1 MKRILS
7 VLSLIMISQLVFSQ
21 EYQAEF
27 IKYFEENKTA
37 KQLKVLEQWEAE
49 YPEDPELFTSY
60 FNYYF
65 FKARTEELLFEDD
78 ISSEKVYV
86 RRYGESLE
94 DKNLVSNIYYD
105 STAIIRAF
113 EKIDEGISLHPNR
126 LDMRFGKIFAL
137 GQLKD
142 WEAFASTIIQTIEYS
157 AENDNNWIWSNDEVY
172 EGGEEAFLAEVIFY
186 QTVLYNTGND
196 DLLIH
201 MALIGEAILQY
212 YPDNVEN
219 QLNLPMIYY
228 SVRAFDRGINLL
240 SEQIKENPDDY
251 LLLGKIAE
259 GYKFK
264 EDYEQ
269 AIEYYSKMMELGDE
283 RAKEYANQQIL
294 FLEVQLLDAEEKS
307 FEKG

>member
-1 MKRILS
+1 
-7 VLSLIMISQLVFSQ
+7 
-21 EYQAEF
+21 
-27 IKYFEENKTA
+27 
-37 KQLKVLEQWEAE
+37 
-49 YPEDPELFTSY
+49 
-60 FNYYF
+60 
-65 FKARTEELLFEDD
+65 
-78 ISSEKVYV
+78 
-86 RRYGESLE
+86 
-94 DKNLVSNIYYD
+94 
-105 STAIIRAF
+105 
-113 EKIDEGISLHPNR
+113 
-126 LDMRFGKIFAL
+126 MRFGKIFAL
-137 GQLKD
+137 GQLND

-157 AENDNNWIWSNDEVY
+157 VENDNNWIWSNDELY
-172 EGGEEAFLAEVIFY
+172 EGGEEAFLAEIIFY

-201 MALIGEAILQY
+201 MALIGEAILKY
-212 YPDNVEN
+212 YPDNAEN

-269 AIEYYSKMMELGDE
+269 AIEYYSKMIELGDE